1 LKSFSKI
8 NNLILF
14 LPDHFT
20 YNKGKQT
27 DGVDKMGAFAVDF
40 VLLAI
45 FIIGIT
51 ALMGV
56 ILNGIGENIFGGK
69 QRDKFFNRSA
79 RTQTG
84 WKQVGGRK

>member
-1 LKSFSKI
+1 
-8 NNLILF
+8 
-14 LPDHFT
+14 
-20 YNKGKQT
+20 
-27 DGVDKMGAFAVDF
+27 MGAFAFDF
-40 VLLAI
+40 FLLSI

-56 ILNGIGENIFGGK
+56 ILNGIGENVFGGK
-69 QRDKFFNRSA
+69 EKDKFFNRSA